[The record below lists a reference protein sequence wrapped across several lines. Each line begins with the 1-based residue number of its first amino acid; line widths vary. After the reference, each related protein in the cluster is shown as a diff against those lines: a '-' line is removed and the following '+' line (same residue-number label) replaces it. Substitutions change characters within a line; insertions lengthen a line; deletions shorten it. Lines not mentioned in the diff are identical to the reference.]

1 MKSANLLSSTHP
13 FVKKLKRLCAQPSI
27 FIVMHRKHL
36 GSFGWFCV
44 DEMLLNIRFFYRQ
57 QLIFMKLNIC
67 SQC

>member
-1 MKSANLLSSTHP
+1 MQP
-13 FVKKLKRLCAQPSI
+13 FI

-44 DEMLLNIRFFYRQ
+44 DEMLLNVRFFYWQ